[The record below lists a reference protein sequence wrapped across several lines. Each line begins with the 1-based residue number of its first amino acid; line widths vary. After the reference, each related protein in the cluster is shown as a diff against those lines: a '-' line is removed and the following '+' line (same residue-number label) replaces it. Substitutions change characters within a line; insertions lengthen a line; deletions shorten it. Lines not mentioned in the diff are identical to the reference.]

1 MPHHQPPAC
10 SPANKAAESPSVAR
24 DSVRPYAGRRA
35 LLLEDDAYVRD
46 ICARSLVKIGFD
58 VVALADTREAW
69 RALEA
74 GGVDLLVTDHHMPGN
89 TGLELI
95 EKLRERQV
103 AIPSILISGNMPLS
117 ASAAARKLRGVR
129 TMNKP
134 FSMADLKQAIGE
146 VMGH

>member
-1 MPHHQPPAC
+1 M
-10 SPANKAAESPSVAR
+10 
-24 DSVRPYAGRRA
+24 
-35 LLLEDDAYVRD
+35 
-46 ICARSLVKIGFD
+46 
-58 VVALADTREAW
+58 ALADTREAW